1 MGAPKRTLPPAL
13 AANRWRPGQSGN
25 TSGLSGEY
33 GEAVRIARSYA
44 PAAMY
49 RLAELAELH
58 QTDEQ
63 GQLIPLA
70 HLKDV
75 DRRVVAV
82 AINGLL
88 DRALGKPKEPKD
100 ASSATA

>member
-1 MGAPKRTLPPAL
+1 
-13 AANRWRPGQSGN
+13 
-25 TSGLSGEY
+25 
-33 GEAVRIARSYA
+33 
-44 PAAMY
+44 MY

-58 QTDEQ
+58 QTAEH

-82 AINGLL
+82 AVKGLL

-100 ASSATA
+100 ASETPLRSLPPDQQRQRVREILARAAAVQVPPDFRPTEVIEAAPGDNDDQLE